1 MISRL
6 EDYGLIPVV
15 AQCCQTHDHDLRSV
29 RLGLGDGN
37 GHPPPKVTNII
48 GHHVELSAPSCGTS
62 GSRTYTFSH
71 WSDGGAA
78 VHAIVTTATAQ
89 HLTATYTSSGSSG
102 FTDIGSS
109 KFVCDIIWLKS
120 SGITAGC
127 SATKFCPTAAVTRAQ
142 MASFL
147 ARALHLPV
155 SSRDY
160 FTDDNS
166 NSHESDINKLA
177 KAGITVGCSATK
189 FCPNQAVT
197 RAQMATFLAKAFH
210 LPAAT
215 RDYFNDDNSNS
226 HESDINRLA
235 RSGITGGCAPGKYC
249 PNEIVTRGQMAA
261 FLHRAMT

>member
-1 MISRL
+1 
-6 EDYGLIPVV
+6 
-15 AQCCQTHDHDLRSV
+15 
-29 RLGLGDGN
+29 
-37 GHPPPKVTNII
+37 
-48 GHHVELSAPSCGTS
+48 
-62 GSRTYTFSH
+62 
-71 WSDGGAA
+71 
-78 VHAIVTTATAQ
+78 
-89 HLTATYTSSGSSG
+89 
-102 FTDIGSS
+102 
-109 KFVCDIIWLKS
+109 
-120 SGITAGC
+120 
-127 SATKFCPTAAVTRAQ
+127 